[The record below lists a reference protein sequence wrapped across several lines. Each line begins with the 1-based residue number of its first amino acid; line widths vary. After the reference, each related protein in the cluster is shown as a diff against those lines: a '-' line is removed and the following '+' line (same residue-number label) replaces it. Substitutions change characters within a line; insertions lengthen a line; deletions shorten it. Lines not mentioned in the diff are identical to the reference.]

1 MATLTF
7 EQSKHLVERSGI
19 GAELEMIEI
28 LSQMTK
34 PQAIDY
40 LLNMPTDYLVPLPRF
55 SSFDEV
61 RKVRNEKGP
70 DSRFKANKMVRKER
84 GILQRW
90 AISQLLENPTALQ
103 ERMTW
108 FWHNHFTSSI
118 VRSSRTIDLMKN
130 QTLLMREQALGNYA
144 DLLKRISFDP
154 LMLVYLDGQS
164 NKKGKP
170 NENFARELLE
180 LFTLGEG
187 NYTDQDVKEVARAF
201 TGWRLNKNN
210 KAVLGKRNYDSGQ
223 KVILGKQG
231 RFDSHDVLNILLKHP
246 KTAEFVATKLWYEF
260 VSTDTP
266 ETATIKRWAHTLR
279 SNNYEIKPLLK
290 DIFSSDAFWD
300 GKYKGTLI
308 KSPMDIIIGTTRT
321 LDLEDKNLPVQ
332 SLHAQLK
339 RMGQELYN
347 PPNVKGWPGGAAWV
361 DGITLPV
368 RQQFLRRL
376 TRGNNNNQKAPS
388 QMMMQAQAK
397 KAKEMPPTA
406 TPTLPIEM
414 WEAWLLPIPAITPIK
429 SKQPRQRL
437 QALLLD
443 PAYQLK

>member
-7 EQSKHLVERSGI
+7 EQSKHLVERTGI
-19 GAELEMIEI
+19 GAELEMIEK
-28 LSQMTK
+28 LSLMTK
-34 PQAIDY
+34 PQAIDH

-55 SSFDEV
+55 SSFDEI
-61 RKVRNEKGP
+61 RKIRNEKGP
-70 DSRFKANKMVRKER
+70 DSRFKANKKVRQER
-84 GILQRW
+84 GLLQRW

-118 VRSSRTIDLMKN
+118 VRSSRTIDLMKD
-130 QTLLMREQALGNYA
+130 QTLLVREQALGNYA
-144 DLLKRISFDP
+144 ELLKRISFDP

-210 KAVLGKRNYDSGQ
+210 KAQLIKRNYDSGQ

-231 RFDSHDVLNILLKHP
+231 RFDSHDVLNIILKHP

-266 ETATIKRWAHTLR
+266 EATTIKRWAHTLR
-279 SNNYEIKPLLK
+279 SNNYEIKPLLN
-290 DIFSSDAFWD
+290 DIFASDAFWNE
-300 GKYKGTLI
+300 KYKATLI
-308 KSPMDIIIGTTRT
+308 KSPMDIVIGSVRA

-332 SLHAQLK
+332 SLLIQQRK
-339 RMGQELYN
+339 MGQNLYM

-376 TRGNNNNQKAPS
+376 TRGNNNNQKAPA
-388 QMMMQAQAK
+388 QMMMQAKAT
-397 KAKEMPPTA
+397 KAKQMPATA
-406 TPTLPIEM
+406 TPTLPVEM
-414 WEAWLLPIPAITPIK
+414 WEAWLLPIPAITAVK
-429 SKQPRQRL
+429 SKKPRQRL